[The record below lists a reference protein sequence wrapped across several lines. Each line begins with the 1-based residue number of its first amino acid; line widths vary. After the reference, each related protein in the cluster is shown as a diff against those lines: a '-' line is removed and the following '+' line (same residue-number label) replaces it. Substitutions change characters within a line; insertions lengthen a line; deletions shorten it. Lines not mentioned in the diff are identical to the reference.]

1 MNRRMSE
8 KGTSGQVVDSAS
20 GSGIHAWERWALLW
34 HGAFFVGLALITAVV
49 LLRPTPSGPGP
60 AVTLA
65 LAVGVAG
72 WYGLWAV
79 IRRIERQPPSRVA
92 FFFVGMA
99 ALWTALIMIHPLFQV
114 VAAFL
119 FVPLCVISVGWA
131 VAAGALFVGG
141 VAMRTIVF
149 GGGISWLEV
158 ALVAVPVGF
167 GLLLVLY
174 VAAIV
179 NQSRERHR
187 LLEELRDTR
196 AELAAAERQAG
207 ALGERERLSREI
219 HDALA
224 QGFTSIVMLLEA
236 AEESLSPGESAAR
249 RQIAQAIQTARE
261 SLSEARRLVRALA
274 PEPLVRESLPGALE
288 LLTGRLAQ
296 EAGIDARTVITGRPR
311 PLPTAHEIALL
322 RVAQEALAN
331 VRRHARASRATL
343 TLSYLPVVTVLDVQ
357 DDGVGLADRQPPGG
371 VGGGFGI
378 PNMRRRLEELG
389 GKLTVESAPGEGTTL
404 VAELPLLKE
413 RPAER
418 PAPAEAR

>member
-1 MNRRMSE
+1 MSE

-167 GLLLVLY
+167 GLLLVRY

-413 RPAER
+413 RPAET

>member
-1 MNRRMSE
+1 MSE
-8 KGTSGQVVDSAS
+8 KGTSGEVVDSPS
-20 GSGIHAWERWALLW
+20 GSGVHAWERWAPLW
-34 HGAFFVGLALITAVV
+34 HGAFYVGLALITAVV

-65 LAVGVAG
+65 LAGGLAG

-79 IRRIERQPPSRVA
+79 IRGIERQPPSRVA

-99 ALWTALIMIHPLFQV
+99 ALWVALIMIDPLFQV

-119 FVPLCVISVGWA
+119 FVPLCIISMGWA

-141 VAMRTIVF
+141 VAMRTVVF

-158 ALVAVPVGF
+158 ALVALPVGF
-167 GLLLVLY
+167 GLLLVRY

-179 NQSRERHR
+179 KQSRERHR

-236 AEESLSPGESAAR
+236 AEESLIPGESAAR
-249 RQIAQAIQTARE
+249 GQIAQALRTARE
-261 SLSEARRLVRALA
+261 SLGEARRLVRALA

-288 LLTGRLAQ
+288 LLAGRLAQ
-296 EAGIDARTVITGRPR
+296 EVGIDARTVITGRPR
-311 PLPTAHEIALL
+311 PLPPAHEAALL

-343 TLSYLPVVTVLDVQ
+343 TLSYLSEVTVLDVQ
-357 DDGVGLADRQPPGG
+357 DDGVGFSEERPPGG
-371 VGGGFGI
+371 LGGGFGI
-378 PNMRRRLEELG
+378 RNMRGRLEELG

-404 VAELPLLKE
+404 VAELPHLKE
-413 RPAER
+413 RRAEKPAT
-418 PAPAEAR
+418 ADAR

>member
-1 MNRRMSE
+1 MSE

-413 RPAER
+413 RPAET